1 MRRACRPRHCTR
13 QGRAF
18 NSMKLCKKTSDDCV
32 AGNGTSSGVTEQS
45 PSRDGSGRVSPD
57 AADQGADPTA
67 SVDRSP
73 VETAAQSAPQ
83 SPVSVSSH
91 RSDAAA
97 LSQGHRTSNGPA
109 TSTSQQGNPGR
120 AATFDARD
128 AWLAQESAM
137 RSSAASPSARGRA
150 GADFTTSA
158 SSSAATAQGR
168 SAAGRSAYVPS
179 LTSRTAQLDAR
190 QAEQRRRGAFGT
202 VDLARSATD
211 SETEAPI
218 WPAMPMRRPRSEE
231 QLRAE
236 LEQLTLKR
244 PSEFLEVLI
253 SLVAVDHSGLRRG
266 AVAIAVALGVADC
279 HSASL
284 PAGARLAIDAGHGCL
299 PVSGV

>member
-13 QGRAF
+13 QGRAS
-18 NSMKLCKKTSDDCV
+18 NSLTWCKQSSDNC
-32 AGNGTSSGVTEQS
+32 
-45 PSRDGSGRVSPD
+45 RDGSGRFSPD

-67 SVDRSP
+67 SVNRSP
-73 VETAAQSAPQ
+73 IEIADQSAPQ

-109 TSTSQQGNPGR
+109 TSTSQQGNSGR

-137 RSSAASPSARGRA
+137 RSSAESPPAWGRA
-150 GADFTTSA
+150 GAAFTTSA

-168 SAAGRSAYVPS
+168 SAARRSAYVPS
-179 LTSRTAQLDAR
+179 LTSRTAQLHAR
-190 QAEQRRRGAFGT
+190 QAEQRRPGAFGT
-202 VDLARSATD
+202 VDLPGSATD
-211 SETEAPI
+211 SEAEAPI

-236 LEQLTLKR
+236 LEQLTLNR
-244 PSEFLEVLI
+244 PSEFLQVLI
-253 SLVAVDHSGLRRG
+253 SLVAVDHSGL
-266 AVAIAVALGVADC
+266 
-279 HSASL
+279 S
-284 PAGARLAIDAGHGCL
+284 
-299 PVSGV
+299 